1 MKKEFKIPK
10 TIGQKWVDALRS
22 GAYIQGKN
30 TLCNLSSVSIEENTY
45 CCLGVAAKC
54 MGYTDQ
60 ELVKHDLLS
69 SMDESLLGESLAN
82 QMLKL
87 DAGDINRSAE
97 DILTILNDG
106 SSIYPVLQK
115 TFNLPNGN
123 SQSLTFLEIADFIEQ
138 HFEFVED

>member
-10 TIGQKWVDALRS
+10 IIGQKWVDALRS
-22 GAYIQGKN
+22 GEYIQGKT
-30 TLCNLSSVSIEENTY
+30 TLCMTNDDDNENTY

-82 QMLKL
+82 QMLNL

-106 SSIYPVLQK
+106 CQLFPLLQK
-115 TFNLPNGN
+115 RFNLGD

-138 HFEFVED
+138 HFEFIGD